1 MNTDRLIDMLATH
14 AEAVEPGAVS
24 RRFVLALGAGALGA
38 LLLLIAV
45 FGFNPALAR
54 YLVLPAFWT
63 KLSFAAVVAAGGIVA
78 TARLARPGAVV
89 GAFRWWPLAAL
100 VAIWVIAFESLASAE
115 PGAREAL
122 ILGATWRS
130 CPFNIALLSVPVF
143 IGCVWALK
151 QLAPTR
157 LRVAGGAAGLA
168 AGGLAAFVYG
178 LHCPE
183 LAAPFVA
190 VFYVLGMLIPV
201 AVGFALGPRL
211 LRW

>member
-1 MNTDRLIDMLATH
+1 MNTDRLIEMLATH
-14 AEAVEPGAVS
+14 AEPVEAGIAS
-24 RRFVLALGAGALGA
+24 RRFVVALGAGTLGA

-63 KLSFAAVVAAGGIVA
+63 KLAFAAVVAVGGIVA
-78 TARLARPGAVV
+78 TARLARPGAAV
-89 GAFRWWPLAAL
+89 GAFQWWPLAAL
-100 VAIWVIAFESLASAE
+100 VGIWLLALESLAAAE

-122 ILGATWRS
+122 VLGATWRS

-157 LRVAGGAAGLA
+157 LRLAGAAAGLA
-168 AGGLAAFVYG
+168 AGGLAALVYG

-183 LAAPFVA
+183 LAAPFIA
-190 VFYVLGMLIPV
+190 VFYVLGVLIPV
-201 AVGFALGPRL
+201 AVGFAFGPRL

>member
-38 LLLLIAV
+38 LLLLIVV
-45 FGFNPALAR
+45 FGFNPSLAR
-54 YLVLPAFWT
+54 YLVLPAFWM

-78 TARLARPGAVV
+78 TARLARPGAAV

-157 LRVAGGAAGLA
+157 LRVAGAAAGLA

-190 VFYVLGMLIPV
+190 VFYALGMMIPV
-201 AVGFALGPRL
+201 AVGFAFGPRL